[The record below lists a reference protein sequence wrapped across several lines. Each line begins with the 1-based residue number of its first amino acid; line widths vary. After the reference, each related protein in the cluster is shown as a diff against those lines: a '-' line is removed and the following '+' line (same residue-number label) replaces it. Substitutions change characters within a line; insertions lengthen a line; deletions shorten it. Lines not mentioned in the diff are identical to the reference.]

1 MIDTYSLYFN
11 AFLWIVC
18 GFFLIKYFQKKV
30 GVGLVGAYFL
40 QLFILFGLGGLLYC
54 IPEYADVSLMDTE
67 LVIEGYKQST
77 YAIIA
82 FTLAAVFLAP
92 SIRPVRIAEVK
103 SASFYFSYRLPIFL
117 IFLGLASFFLR
128 KIIFMS
134 SVIAIIC
141 ALNQLLPA
149 GIVLGLWQAHLKK
162 HRYMKSIFLSLFLL
176 PPLLSLVFQGF
187 LGFGALTTFT
197 LIMFLYSSFPSKK
210 AYLVLFLLGYFL
222 VSFFSVYLAK
232 RLEFRAVAW
241 SGESIKTFSALEVFI
256 DEFQWL
262 DLKNIDIASL
272 QQIDSRLNQNILLGR
287 SIYYLEHG
295 YEEFA
300 KGETLIDAAL
310 ALIPRILWPDKPMVG
325 GSGNLMSRY
334 TGEQFALGT
343 SVGITPVI
351 EAYINFGRYGV
362 ISIFLF
368 LGILMGHIDR
378 KAKHAL
384 CEGDQERFIMWYM
397 PGLGFLQVSGS
408 FVEVTSTVFSLL
420 IAAWMT
426 VIWLKLKKKKKYIAY
441 KQHLDSVYA
450 SN

>member
-1 MIDTYSLYFN
+1 
-11 AFLWIVC
+11 
-18 GFFLIKYFQKKV
+18 
-30 GVGLVGAYFL
+30 
-40 QLFILFGLGGLLYC
+40 
-54 IPEYADVSLMDTE
+54 
-67 LVIEGYKQST
+67 
-77 YAIIA
+77 
-82 FTLAAVFLAP
+82 
-92 SIRPVRIAEVK
+92 
-103 SASFYFSYRLPIFL
+103 
-117 IFLGLASFFLR
+117 
-128 KIIFMS
+128 
-134 SVIAIIC
+134 
-141 ALNQLLPA
+141 
-149 GIVLGLWQAHLKK
+149 
-162 HRYMKSIFLSLFLL
+162 
-176 PPLLSLVFQGF
+176 
-187 LGFGALTTFT
+187 
-197 LIMFLYSSFPSKK
+197 
-210 AYLVLFLLGYFL
+210 L

-241 SGESIKTFSALEVFI
+241 SGESIKTFSALEIFI
-256 DEFQWL
+256 DAFQWL

-334 TGEQFALGT
+334 TGEQFAVGT

-420 IAAWMT
+420 LAAWMT
-426 VIWLKLKKKKKYIAY
+426 VVWLKLKKKKKYIAY
-441 KQHLDSVYA
+441 KQHLDSIYA